1 MTGRMSA
8 LLRAC
13 PGSFLVLFLLVLASA
28 AQAREVPYLS
38 GRVVDEAAMI
48 PADARQ
54 RIEQKLAAFEQ
65 RTGNQVA
72 VLTIESL
79 QGDPLEDFS
88 QRTVETWKLGKAGK
102 DNGVLFLVS
111 EQDRQMRIEV
121 GYGLEPELTDAESGR
136 ILANVVRP
144 AFRNGDFGG
153 GIEQG
158 VDSVL
163 GALGGA
169 EVPAAEPAPAVETNV
184 PAGFKLIMLFILG
197 VFSLAAISSSGCQGW
212 FLYLF
217 LMPFYL
223 MFGNMVF
230 PGIGLIPVIVWA
242 VAFPILKM
250 LLGPSMTRHSRG
262 RRRGGFFGGP
272 FIGGGFGGFGGGG
285 FGGRGGG
292 GFGGGG
298 FSGGGGSFGGGG
310 ASGSW

>member
-1 MTGRMSA
+1 MMTIR
-8 LLRAC
+8 LRAL
-13 PGSFLVLFLLVLASA
+13 PILLLLLVLAPE
-28 AQAREVPYLS
+28 AQAREIPYLS

-48 PADARQ
+48 QPDARQ
-54 RIEQKLAAFEQ
+54 RIEQKLAAYEQ
-65 RTGNQVA
+65 RTGHQVA

-88 QRTVETWKLGKAGK
+88 QRTVETWKLGKADK

-121 GYGLEPELTDAESGR
+121 GYGLEPVLTDAESGR
-136 ILANVVRP
+136 ILANIVRP

-158 VDSVL
+158 VDAVL
-163 GALGGA
+163 SALGGE
-169 EVPAAEPAPAVETNV
+169 EVPQAVPAPAAETGNV
-184 PAGFKLIMLFILG
+184 PAGFKLIILFILG
-197 VFSLAAISSSGCQGW
+197 VFSLAALTSGGCQGW

-223 MFGNMVF
+223 LFGSLVM
-230 PGIGLIPVIVWA
+230 PDIGLAPVIPVIAWA
-242 VAFPILKM
+242 ILFPILK
-250 LLGPSMTRHSRG
+250 LALGSSMARSSRG
-262 RRRGGFFGGP
+262 RRGGGFFGGP
-272 FIGGGFGGFGGGG
+272 FIGGGFGGGFG
-285 FGGRGGG
+285 GGRGGG

>member
-1 MTGRMSA
+1 MIGRMISA
-8 LLRAC
+8 STRILI
-13 PGSFLVLFLLVLASA
+13 LFLLVLAPA

-163 GALGGA
+163 SALGGE
-169 EVPAAEPAPAVETNV
+169 EVPQAVPTPAARTGNV
-184 PAGFKLIMLFILG
+184 PAGFKLIILFVLG
-197 VFSLAAISSSGCQGW
+197 VFSLAALTSGGCQGW

-223 MFGNMVF
+223 MLGNLVM
-230 PGIGLIPVIVWA
+230 PGIGLVPVIAWA
-242 VAFPILKM
+242 VLFPILK
-250 LLGPSMTRHSRG
+250 LFLGNSMARSSRG
-262 RRRGGFFGGP
+262 RRGGGFFGGP
-272 FIGGGFGGFGGGG
+272 FIGGGFGGGFGGG
-285 FGGRGGG
+285 RGG

>member
-1 MTGRMSA
+1 MTRSLSRA
-8 LLRAC
+8 FLILLL
-13 PGSFLVLFLLVLASA
+13 PVLASA

-65 RTGNQVA
+65 RTGSQVA

-153 GIEQG
+153 GIEKG

-163 GALGGA
+163 SALGGA
-169 EVPAAEPAPAVETNV
+169 EVPAAAPEPAVGPGV
-184 PAGFKLIMLFILG
+184 PAGFKLIVLFILG
-197 VFSLAAISSSGCQGW
+197 VFSLAAISSAGCQGW
-212 FLYLF
+212 FLYVF

-230 PGIGLIPVIVWA
+230 PGIGLVPVIVWA
-242 VAFPILKM
+242 IAFPILKM
-250 LLGPSMTRHSRG
+250 LLGPSMARSSRG
-262 RRRGGFFGGP
+262 RRGGGGFFGGP
-272 FIGGGFGGFGGGG
+272 FIGGGFGGG
-285 FGGRGGG
+285 FGGRGGGG

>member
-1 MTGRMSA
+1 MIRPYPRI
-8 LLRAC
+8 L
-13 PGSFLVLFLLVLASA
+13 LVLLLLVLARA
-28 AQAREVPYLS
+28 AYAREVPYLS

-65 RTGNQVA
+65 RTGTQVA
-72 VLTIESL
+72 VLTVESL

-88 QRTVETWKLGKAGK
+88 QRTVETWKLGQAGK

-163 GALGGA
+163 SALGGA
-169 EVPAAEPAPAVETNV
+169 EVPVAAPEPAVGPGV
-184 PAGFKLIMLFILG
+184 PAGFKLIVLFILG

-212 FLYLF
+212 FLYVF

-230 PGIGLIPVIVWA
+230 PGIGLVPVIVWA
-242 VAFPILKM
+242 IAFPILKM
-250 LLGPSMTRHSRG
+250 LLGPAMARRPGARRG
-262 RRRGGFFGGP
+262 GGFFGGP
-272 FIGGGFGGFGGGG
+272 FIGGGFGGGG
-285 FGGRGGG
+285 FGGRGGGG

>member
-1 MTGRMSA
+1 MISGMTS
-8 LLRAC
+8 LLPRT
-13 PGSFLVLFLLVLASA
+13 LLLLLLLVLAPA

-72 VLTIESL
+72 VLTVESL

-153 GIEQG
+153 GIEGG

-169 EVPAAEPAPAVETNV
+169 EVPAAAPEPAVGPGV
-184 PAGFKLIMLFILG
+184 PAGFKLIVLFILG

-212 FLYLF
+212 FLYVF

-230 PGIGLIPVIVWA
+230 PGIGLIPVIIWA

>member
-1 MTGRMSA
+1 MIRSFSRA
-8 LLRAC
+8 FPVLL
-13 PGSFLVLFLLVLASA
+13 LLVLAPA
-28 AQAREVPYLS
+28 AHAREVPYLS

-65 RTGNQVA
+65 RTGNQIA
-72 VLTIESL
+72 VLTVESL
-79 QGDPLEDFS
+79 EGDPVEDFS

-144 AFRNGDFGG
+144 AFRSGDFGG

-169 EVPAAEPAPAVETNV
+169 EVPAAAPEPAVGPGV
-184 PAGFKLIMLFILG
+184 PAGFKLIVLFILG
-197 VFSLAAISSSGCQGW
+197 VFSLAAISSAGCQGW
-212 FLYLF
+212 FLYVF

-230 PGIGLIPVIVWA
+230 PGIGLVPVIVWA
-242 VAFPILKM
+242 IAFPILKM
-250 LLGPSMTRHSRG
+250 LLGPAMARSSRG
-262 RRRGGFFGGP
+262 RRGGGFFGGP
-272 FIGGGFGGFGGGG
+272 FIGGGFGGGG

>member
-1 MTGRMSA
+1 MTSH
-8 LLRAC
+8 LRIF
-13 PGSFLVLFLLVLASA
+13 SVLFLLVLALAPA
-28 AQAREVPYLS
+28 AYAREVPYLS

-48 PADARQ
+48 PPDARQ
-54 RIEQKLAAFEQ
+54 RIEQKLAAYEQ

-72 VLTIESL
+72 VLTVESL

-88 QRTVETWKLGKAGK
+88 LRTVETWKLGKRGT
-102 DNGVLFLVS
+102 DNGVLFLVA

-121 GYGLEPELTDAESGR
+121 GYGLEPVLTDAESGR
-136 ILANVVRP
+136 ILDNVVRP

-153 GIEQG
+153 GIERG

-163 GALGGA
+163 SALGGE
-169 EVPAAEPAPAVETNV
+169 EVPQAAPAPAAETGNV
-184 PAGFKLIMLFILG
+184 PAGFKLIILFILG
-197 VFSLAAISSSGCQGW
+197 VFSLAALTSGGCQGW

-223 MFGNMVF
+223 LLGNLVM
-230 PGIGLIPVIVWA
+230 PGIGLAPVIAWA
-242 VAFPILKM
+242 ILFPILK
-250 LLGPSMTRHSRG
+250 LFLGNSMARSSRG
-262 RRRGGFFGGP
+262 RRGGGFFGGP
-272 FIGGGFGGFGGGG
+272 FIGGGFGGGFG
-285 FGGRGGG
+285 GGRGGG